1 MDWDSL
7 LVFAHTTVHHTHCAH
22 HILTSSTVCTALFA
36 VCKLIN
42 ADLIN
47 AVLPTIVELLSH
59 PKEMVR
65 KKAVMALHRFHQLDP
80 SHDGALHGVDLDR
93 HFRQML
99 CDKVWTPLCCK

>member
-1 MDWDSL
+1 MCYLHISL
-7 LVFAHTTVHHTHCAH
+7 FSHTYTPHA
-22 HILTSSTVCTALFA
+22 VCTALFA

-80 SHDGALHGVDLDR
+80 DHDGALHGVDLDR

-99 CDKVWTPLCCK
+99 CDKVRDCILRRWVGGWTWT